1 MSWLSDAVSSINV
14 PTPEVG
20 GFNVNPVNLLT
31 GTGTP
36 IVPVNKPMT
45 PDEKKRA
52 EQVKNKMDAGF
63 LAETDP
69 AANQKYLRY
78 LNDQYMTGFVN
89 DPNAYEG
96 ISDAANTAAR
106 AEKIAQRNSTQ
117 TGQVNARLGK
127 MGATKGAD
135 SLRMALENSLQ
146 NQQDLSY
153 NDAQGAYNEWNS
165 KVKQQMDNLANRE
178 KLGANAVQAQVGRAT
193 DMAHGW
199 QGQIG
204 EVVAGLIDAFAG
216 GASVPMLAMQGYKY
230 GMPVLAKQDSA
241 LRQALGNPAI
251 DAANYMLNPNVSVR
265 GLQKKVNEQGNDNS
279 KEASK
284 RLLIDTGY

>member
-1 MSWLSDAVSSINV
+1 MSWLSDAVSSIKP
-14 PTPEVG
+14 PTPNIG

-36 IVPVNKPMT
+36 IVPVNTPMT
-45 PDEKKRA
+45 PEERKKA
-52 EQVKNKMDAGF
+52 QQVKDKMDAGF
-63 LAETDP
+63 LAETD
-69 AANQKYLRY
+69 ASANQKYLRH
-78 LNDQYMTGFVN
+78 LNDQYMKGFSN
-89 DPNAYEG
+89 DPTSYEG

-106 AEKIAQRNSTQ
+106 AEKIAQRNSVQ
-117 TGQVNARLGK
+117 SGQMNARLGK

-135 SLRMALENSLQ
+135 SLRLALENSLQ

-165 KVKQQMDNLANRE
+165 KVKQMQDSLANRE
-178 KLGANAVQAQVGRAT
+178 KLGANAVQGQIGRAT

-204 EVVAGLIDAFAG
+204 EVGAGLIDAYAG
-216 GASVPMLAMQGYKY
+216 GASIPALVMQGYKY
-230 GMPVLAKQDSA
+230 GMPVLARQDSA
-241 LRQALGNPAI
+241 LRNALGNTTM
-251 DAANYMLNPNVSVR
+251 DTANYLLNPNVSVR
-265 GLQKKVNEQGNDNS
+265 GLQGKIGREGNDTS
-279 KEASK
+279 KEISK